1 MADVLTQ
8 TGTMQSM
15 YPTSGDCPNG
25 SGTRYCG
32 HRASRPCWRRATD
45 CFPITWTGGTDPS
58 RSFVVADSMTTEASF
73 RSDSTQ
79 Q

>member
-8 TGTMQSM
+8 TDTKQSM
-15 YPTSGDCPNG
+15 YPTSCDCPNG

-45 CFPITWTGGTDPS
+45 CFPITCTGGTGQCRERHDTVGHNRNS
-58 RSFVVADSMTTEASF
+58 AVNAVEIG
-73 RSDSTQ
+73 
-79 Q
+79 